1 MKPFLLGVAVAF
13 ELRCYC
19 VTPACRV
26 LKCKGPSRCTAWI
39 GSISPFVFSSI
50 NIKMKYMKIFKLIK
64 SWATICEIEVYTY
77 KGQIV
82 QIPSNRHWN
91 AHHHLSGALDMM
103 IAHLPCVRQRRTM
116 WEHKVFTYFCWIW
129 NFGTPTSSGVIETML
144 GNPFSPIPRPKSWN
158 LRVREKS
165 CPRSWDRCPDQ
176 IQFQGGR
183 SAQMLVFCHFICSVT
198 NHFHF
203 LIRLHRLCTWGGSS
217 SPVGVED
224 QLFYLRWSHI
234 GPLLSSAIPAKIA
247 LVRLLVHQVSVV
259 LVDVSHVN
267 LMELGEQSR

>member
-1 MKPFLLGVAVAF
+1 
-13 ELRCYC
+13 
-19 VTPACRV
+19 
-26 LKCKGPSRCTAWI
+26 
-39 GSISPFVFSSI
+39 
-50 NIKMKYMKIFKLIK
+50 MKYMKIFKLIK

-176 IQFQGGR
+176 IQFQGGVR
-183 SAQMLVFCHFICSVT
+183 HKCWCFVISSVPSPIIFIFWFDCIV
-198 NHFHF
+198 
-203 LIRLHRLCTWGGSS
+203 LHVGWELQSCRCGGSTFLSALESHWPIVVLRNTCQNSTCQVAGS
-217 SPVGVED
+217 SGLRGAGRCEPC
-224 QLFYLRWSHI
+224 QLDGARGAITLTCAQFWGSI
-234 GPLLSSAIPAKIA
+234 SKLSSS
-247 LVRLLVHQVSVV
+247 LSQNGNVMTCFSTLWFL
-259 LVDVSHVN
+259 
-267 LMELGEQSR
+267 